1 MGAKILEHAGS
12 VPAESAPFDVR
23 QIREDFPILARRV
36 HGHPLTYLDSAAT
49 SQKPRTVLDAMTVH
63 DTTANA
69 NVHRAVHEL
78 SRLATEAME
87 RVRVQA
93 AGFLHAAHPE
103 EIVFTSGTTAGLNL
117 VAQAYGRKFLRPGD
131 EIVLTEMEH
140 HSNIVPWQL
149 LRDQVGVVIRASP
162 IAEDGSLDLA
172 ALRRILTDRTRV
184 IAVTH
189 ASNVTGTVNPIAAIA
204 AMAREVGAVLV
215 VDGAQAVPHL
225 SVNVREL
232 GCDFYVCS
240 GHKML
245 GPTGV
250 GLLYGRLPLLEQMPP
265 WQGGGGMIASV
276 TFENTRFAP
285 VPARFEA
292 GTPPITQIIGLG
304 AAIEY
309 LERVGFA
316 AIGAYER
323 PLLDY
328 ATGRMAE
335 VPGLRILGTAPE
347 KIGVISFALEGVH
360 PHDVGTILDREGI
373 AIRAGHHCAQPL
385 MHRLG
390 VPATA
395 RASFALYNTMEEVDR
410 LVAGLFTVRSVF
422 CR

>member
-1 MGAKILEHAGS
+1 MGARTLERAGLAA
-12 VPAESAPFDVR
+12 VEPTPLNVQR
-23 QIREDFPILARRV
+23 IREDFPILGRRI
-36 HGHPLTYLDSAAT
+36 HGYPLAYLDSAAT
-49 SQKPRTVLDAMTVH
+49 SQKPRVVLDAMFAH

-69 NVHRAVHEL
+69 NVHRAAHEL
-78 SRLATEAME
+78 SRLATEGLE
-87 RVRVQA
+87 RVRELS
-93 AGFLHAAHPE
+93 AGFLHAAHAE
-103 EIVFTSGTTAGLNL
+103 EIVFTSGTTASLNL
-117 VAQAYGRKFLRPGD
+117 VAQAYGRKFLGPGD
-131 EIVLTEMEH
+131 EVVLTEMEH

-149 LRDQVGVVIRASP
+149 LRDQVGVVIRVAP
-162 IAEDGSLDLA
+162 IAEDGSLDLS
-172 ALRRILTDRTRV
+172 ALRRTVTPKTRL
-184 IAVTH
+184 IAVAH
-189 ASNVTGTVNPIAAIA
+189 ASNVLGTVNPIATIAAIA
-204 AMAREVGAVLV
+204 REAGAVVV

-225 SVNVREL
+225 PVNVREL
-232 GCDFYVCS
+232 GCDFYAFS

-276 TFENTRFAP
+276 TFEATRFAP

-309 LERVGFA
+309 LDRVGWE
-316 AIGAYER
+316 AIGAHER
-323 PLLDY
+323 QLLAY
-328 ATGRMAE
+328 ATRRLGE
-335 VPGLRILGTAPE
+335 VPGLQILGTAPE

-360 PHDVGTILDREGI
+360 PHDVSTILDQEGI

-395 RASFALYNTMEEVDR
+395 RASFALYNTPEEVDR
-410 LVAGLFTVRSVF
+410 LVAGLLTVRAVF
-422 CR
+422 S